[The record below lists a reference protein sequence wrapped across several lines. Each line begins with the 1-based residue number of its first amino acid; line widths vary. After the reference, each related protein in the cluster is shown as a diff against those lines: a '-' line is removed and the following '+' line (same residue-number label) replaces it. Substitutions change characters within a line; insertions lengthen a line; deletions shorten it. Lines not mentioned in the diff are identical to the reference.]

1 MDAYSSP
8 MDKIKDLSDKEAI
21 AYLSIL
27 SDQVYELDPSAGAA
41 LIDDAIPAA
50 EKLLDERHF
59 ADENLV
65 KLYYVL
71 ANLWSH
77 RYRLKIRHNPNSSWE
92 WDCEEHK
99 NEIASL
105 RKAVIQ
111 SSFRNTEPELQCCIL
126 TNLAGTLN
134 VVGRPVDAIEY
145 WKQALKIDAGFA
157 MANGNLGVGL
167 YHYGKHLYDRG
178 HAALFFHF
186 AYRHLEQA
194 LSCQLHDEERA
205 HFQAMKDDIKAAFP
219 NCDVDPPF
227 DLNTSSLGRSKA
239 ERAYRSW
246 CLKNCLFLNP
256 LNDLGPYPIAAQDI
270 LHSPP
275 LIVELSDETIPW
287 QHKLIN
293 QLKQEFASARFLFYD
308 GVHSQGVHFSD
319 RNNLLYN
326 TLDSPSYCLS
336 TEKVKASLRMAYSL
350 LDKIAWFIDE
360 YFVSG
365 VAQSNAATP
374 GESHKRKRVYF
385 WSVWYEKNAEKSE
398 ALKALLRNRKN
409 WPLRGLY
416 WLRNDFYQQEN
427 KLYLPPDTALMN
439 EIRNQIEHNF
449 FVVANSAF
457 VGSSTL
463 ESTREA
469 SREYPIT
476 TDELNTTALR
486 MLKTARASI
495 IYLLLAISSEER
507 RKKGDSKERLLVPCY
522 PDVWEDKWKR

>member
-1 MDAYSSP
+1 
-8 MDKIKDLSDKEAI
+8 
-21 AYLSIL
+21 
-27 SDQVYELDPSAGAA
+27 
-41 LIDDAIPAA
+41 
-50 EKLLDERHF
+50 
-59 ADENLV
+59 
-65 KLYYVL
+65 
-71 ANLWSH
+71 
-77 RYRLKIRHNPNSSWE
+77 
-92 WDCEEHK
+92 
-99 NEIASL
+99 
-105 RKAVIQ
+105 
-111 SSFRNTEPELQCCIL
+111 
-126 TNLAGTLN
+126 
-134 VVGRPVDAIEY
+134 
-145 WKQALKIDAGFA
+145 
-157 MANGNLGVGL
+157 
-167 YHYGKHLYDRG
+167 
-178 HAALFFHF
+178 
-186 AYRHLEQA
+186 
-194 LSCQLHDEERA
+194 
-205 HFQAMKDDIKAAFP
+205 
-219 NCDVDPPF
+219 
-227 DLNTSSLGRSKA
+227 
-239 ERAYRSW
+239 
-246 CLKNCLFLNP
+246 